1 MTTPTP
7 VTPAELAKRLR
18 SPCDCPACDIERKQA
33 ADLIDQQAARIAELE
48 RETCNLHCAT
58 CNSRSGP
65 IGGPGCICVVHN
77 KHAVSCIFCDFGG
90 NLAELKEHST
100 SCAGHPMA
108 ARIAALEAEVE
119 RLKGFETAYKVFME
133 KTDWVQEQ
141 MNRPEQTARLPA
153 SLLGMHR
160 ADVMTKT
167 LESQEREIIRLTTGV
182 DLLLNRID
190 AEQDKTSGAE
200 LRLAATER
208 ERDQL
213 ICQHQYRMDESEMY
227 RRELATAKAL
237 LERVRQIDDYD
248 YCHHLRPEIDSFLS
262 QPDAGGGDAE
272 SAPAEKTG
280 CEDCGRQYGN
290 EHGFPNFIIP
300 NYAWR
305 RISTNHDDSGLLCP
319 SCIVARL
326 VKAGMTQV
334 YGAFMSGPVQS
345 VSEPVMYTFRWMEN
359 LREQGNGWNCP
370 ACNGAREQGDEA
382 KGGG

>member
-119 RLKGFETAYKVFME
+119 RLKGFEAAYTIWNE
-133 KTDWVQEQ
+133 KNQ
-141 MNRPEQTARLPA
+141 L
-153 SLLGMHR
+153 
-160 ADVMTKT
+160 
-167 LESQEREIIRLTTGV
+167 EREIIRLTTGV

-262 QPDAGGGDAE
+262 RPDAGGDEAE
-272 SAPAEKTG
+272 PAPAEKTG